1 MRIQN
6 WLLSLLLVL
15 LLPTTAPHT
24 RAPEDPLAALQ
35 RAFESPPDDSRIMM
49 RWWWFGPSATRAEL
63 EREML
68 LMKEGGIGGFEV
80 QPVYPLLLDEPT
92 RGFRN
97 YPFLSDEFLEALRF
111 TNEKARELG
120 LRMDL
125 TLGSG
130 WPFGGPSVPI
140 TQAASRLR
148 IVVVPVGA
156 SSRRVPL
163 PHVGFGETLL
173 GAFLAP
179 GEPKSV
185 AADRARE
192 ILDIHDGAAWVPAA
206 LEGPHVVL
214 YFLASRTGMQVKRAA
229 IGSEGY
235 VVDHYDRTA
244 VDSYLKSVG
253 DRLMQAF
260 GTNPPYA
267 VFCDSLEVNNSD
279 WAPDFLEQFR
289 RRRGYDLKPYLPALV
304 GNVGEVTGAIRHDW
318 GQTLTELVDEHFLS
332 PVTEWSHGKGTRHRA
347 QVYGIPPAGLSSN
360 RLVDLAEGEG
370 GPNWRRFSPTRWA
383 SSANHLFGRNI
394 TSSETWTW
402 LHSPSFR
409 ATPLDM
415 KAEADLHF
423 LEGINQLIG
432 HGWPYSP
439 EIVGEPGWRFYAAA
453 VFNHHNPWWS
463 VMPDISRYLQRLSFL
478 LRQGKPVNDV
488 ALYLPTDDAWAQIT
502 PGRASIDESMD
513 RLLGPNVIPQTLD
526 AGYGFDFVDDA
537 VIEQLA
543 GIQNGALTVNG
554 SRYRIV
560 ILPGIERIPLATLRK
575 LGDFA
580 RQGGTLIATRRLP
593 SLAPGFANREQQS
606 QEIHRLLKD
615 LFEGPSAPAYFIA
628 DEVKQLGPTLRRLLP
643 PDVSFSAAAS
653 EIGFI
658 HRSLGFAEI
667 FFLANTS
674 NELHNVEASFRVD
687 GLFPE
692 MWDAFSGQAF
702 PVPIHSRANGITTL
716 ALTLEPYESRVVIFS
731 SRSPTRQ
738 AAPRPADGLPPALDI
753 SQGWRVDFAKTQISV
768 TMDRLRSWTDDES
781 TRYFSGEAAYEK
793 KVTVPGNFLQPGIEV
808 QLDFGAGTLV
818 QKVET
823 RFGMRAWLDAP
834 VREAAVV
841 YVNGQRAG
849 SVWSAPFSV
858 EVTKLLRAG
867 ENSLRVVVSNTAI
880 NAMAGT
886 TLPDYRLLNLRYGE
900 RFQPQDMQN
909 LQPVPSGLL
918 GTVRLVPRPAR
929 QISPAP

>member
-1 MRIQN
+1 
-6 WLLSLLLVL
+6 LLSLLLVC
-15 LLPTTAPHT
+15 LLPTMAPRT
-24 RAPEDPLAALQ
+24 SAPEDSLAALQ

-49 RWWWFGPSATRAEL
+49 RWWWFGPSATRSEL

-80 QPVYPLLLDEPT
+80 QPVYPLLLDDPT

-120 LRMDL
+120 LRMDV

-140 TQAASRLR
+140 TQAASRIR
-148 IVVVPVGA
+148 IVVVPVDA
-156 SSRRVPL
+156 RSRRIPL
-163 PHVGFGETLL
+163 PQVDIGETLL

-179 GEPKSV
+179 GEPKSF

-192 ILDIHDGAAWVPAA
+192 ILDIRDGAAWVPAA

-214 YFLASRTGMQVKRAA
+214 YFLASRTGMQVKRPA

-235 VVDHYDRTA
+235 VVDHYDRAA

-253 DRLMQAF
+253 DHLMQAF

-267 VFCDSLEVNNSD
+267 VFCDSLEVYNSD
-279 WAPDFLEQFR
+279 WAPDFLEEFR
-289 RRRGYDLKPYLPALV
+289 RRRGYDLKPYLPALA
-304 GNVGEVTGAIRHDW
+304 GDVGEVTGAIRHDW
-318 GQTLTELVDEHFLS
+318 GQTLTELVDERFLV

-347 QVYGIPPAGLSSN
+347 QVYGIPPANLSSN

-423 LEGINQLIG
+423 LQGVNQLIG

-439 EIVGEPGWRFYAAA
+439 EIAGEPGWRFYAAA
-453 VFNHHNPWWS
+453 VFNHHNPWWR
-463 VMPDISRYLQRLSFL
+463 VMPDVSRYLQRLSFL
-478 LRQGKPVNDV
+478 LRQGRPVNDV
-488 ALYLPTDDAWAQIT
+488 ALFLPTEDAWAQFT
-502 PGRASIDESMD
+502 PGRASIDQPMNN
-513 RLLGPNVIPQTLD
+513 LLGPHVIPQILS
-526 AGYGFDFVDDA
+526 AGFGFDFIDA
-537 VIEQLA
+537 GVIERLA
-543 GIQNGALTVNG
+543 RTEEGTLIVGEN
-554 SRYRIV
+554 RYRVV
-560 ILPGIERIPLATLRK
+560 ILPGAERIPLATLRK
-575 LGDFA
+575 LDEFA
-580 RQGGTLIATRRLP
+580 RRGGILIATRRLP
-593 SLAPGFANREQQS
+593 SLAPGLSDRAEQTRQI
-606 QEIHRLLKD
+606 QELVRGI
-615 LFEGPSAPAYFIA
+615 FEGPTAPAHLVT
-628 DEVKQLGPTLRRLLP
+628 DEEKQLGPVLRRLLK
-643 PDVSFSAAAS
+643 PDVSISPAAA

-674 NELHNVEASFRVD
+674 SERHEVEASFRVD
-687 GLFPE
+687 RLFPE
-692 MWDAFSGQAF
+692 MWDPFSGEAYPA
-702 PVPIHSRANGITTL
+702 PVHSRVNGTTTL

-731 SRSPTRQ
+731 SRSPARQ
-738 AAPRPADGLPPALDI
+738 AAPRPARELPPALDL
-753 SQGWRVDFAKTQISV
+753 SQGWRVDFAHTQISV

-793 KVTVPGNFLQPGIEV
+793 KVPVPENFLQPGIEV
-808 QLDFGAGTLV
+808 QLDFGAGAPV
-818 QKVET
+818 PRVEA
-823 RFGMRAWLDAP
+823 RAGMRAWLDAP

-858 EVTKLLRAG
+858 DVTKLLRAG

-909 LQPVPSGLL
+909 LRPVPSGLL
-918 GTVRLVPRPAR
+918 GTVCLVPRQAQPTF
-929 QISPAP
+929 PAP